1 MNDFLANIKRDL
13 DEMSSE
19 NITITLSR
27 KDVEL
32 LVKSYEK
39 KSELLIKKIA
49 DERKNTL
56 DKLSET

>member
-56 DKLSET
+56 DKLSKM